1 MNVKPLAVAALLAM
15 STSVWAAPAVQSVDR
30 VLAVADKQVI
40 TLGEFQ
46 DALKRNRAALPK
58 GSSVTD
64 QQLQS
69 QTLSQLV
76 DHSLMVQ
83 MASRTGIQVSDAEI
97 KQNMGLV
104 KKTADMTDKQWQTAV
119 RDALLVEKLK
129 QRDLY
134 SKVRISDAE
143 ITQAI
148 DSLPEK
154 EKKQSSGHT
163 VTAYLPQ
170 HILIAVDS
178 KTKDADALA
187 KIREL
192 RSRISNGG
200 ESFESIARSQ
210 SQDPGSAKND
220 GVLGWAVDG
229 MMVPEFENAMK
240 SLPKGALSEPIRSSY
255 GYHLI
260 RVLDTRQ
267 QDAGDAELRAKVRKQ
282 LLESKSEQ
290 LYGNWANQL
299 RQNAYVSVRQ

>member
-15 STSVWAAPAVQSVDR
+15 TTSVWAAPAVQSVDR
-30 VLAVADKQVI
+30 VLAVVDKQVI

-46 DALKRNRAALPK
+46 DAVKRNRAALPK
-58 GSSVTD
+58 GSPVTD

-69 QTLSQLV
+69 QTLSNLV
-76 DHSLMVQ
+76 DHALMVQ
-83 MASRTGIQVSDAEI
+83 MATRTGIQVSDAEI
-97 KQNMGLV
+97 KQNLGLV
-104 KKTADMTDKQWQTAV
+104 SKHAEMSDKQWQTAV
-119 RDALLVEKLK
+119 RDELLVEKLK

-134 SKVRISDAE
+134 SKVRVSDAD

-154 EKKQSSGHT
+154 DKKQSSGHT
-163 VTAYLPQ
+163 VTAYYPQ
-170 HILIAVDS
+170 HILITVDS

-192 RSRISNGG
+192 RTRISSG
-200 ESFESIARSQ
+200 ESFESVARAN
-210 SQDPGSAKND
+210 SQDPGSAVNG

-240 SLPKGALSEPIRSSY
+240 SLPKGALSEPVRSSY

-282 LLESKSEQ
+282 LVESKSEQ
-290 LYGNWANQL
+290 LYGNWMNQM
-299 RQNAYVSVRQ
+299 RQNAFVSIRQ

>member
-15 STSVWAAPAVQSVDR
+15 TTSVWAAPAVQSVDR
-30 VLAVADKQVI
+30 VLAVVDKQVI

-46 DALKRNRAALPK
+46 DAVKRNRAALPK
-58 GSSVTD
+58 GSPVTD

-69 QTLSQLV
+69 QTLSNLV
-76 DHSLMVQ
+76 DHALMVQ
-83 MASRTGIQVSDAEI
+83 MAARTGIQVSDAEV
-97 KQNMGLV
+97 KQNLGLV
-104 KKTADMTDKQWQTAV
+104 SKQAEMSDKQWQTAV
-119 RDALLVEKLK
+119 RDELLVEKLK

-134 SKVRISDAE
+134 SKVRVSDAD

-154 EKKQSSGHT
+154 DKKQSSGHT
-163 VTAYLPQ
+163 VTAYYPQ
-170 HILIAVDS
+170 HILITVDS

-192 RSRISNGG
+192 RTRISSG
-200 ESFESIARSQ
+200 ESFESVARAN
-210 SQDPGSAKND
+210 SQDPGSAVNG

-240 SLPKGALSEPIRSSY
+240 SLPKGALSEPVRSSY
-255 GYHLI
+255 GYHLV

-282 LLESKSEQ
+282 LVESKSEQ
-290 LYGNWANQL
+290 LYGNWMNQM
-299 RQNAYVSVRQ
+299 RQNAFVSIRQ

>member
-15 STSVWAAPAVQSVDR
+15 TTSVWAAPAVQSVDR
-30 VLAVADKQVI
+30 VLAVVDKQVI

-46 DALKRNRAALPK
+46 DAVKRNRAALPK

-69 QTLSQLV
+69 QTLGNLV
-76 DHSLMVQ
+76 DQALMVQ
-83 MASRTGIQVSDAEI
+83 MAARTGIQVSDAEI

-104 KKTADMTDKQWQTAV
+104 SKHAEMSDKQWQTAV
-119 RDALLVEKLK
+119 RDALWVEKLK

-134 SKVRISDAE
+134 SKVRVSDAD

-154 EKKQSSGHT
+154 DKKLSSGHT
-163 VTAYLPQ
+163 VTAYYPQ
-170 HILIAVDS
+170 HILITVDS
-178 KTKDADALA
+178 KTKDAEALA

-192 RSRISNGG
+192 RTRIGSG
-200 ESFESIARSQ
+200 EAFEAVARAN
-210 SQDPGSAKND
+210 SQDPGSAVNG

-282 LLESKSEQ
+282 LVESKSEQ
-290 LYGNWANQL
+290 LYGNWISQL
-299 RQNAYVSVRQ
+299 RQNAFVSVRQ

>member
-15 STSVWAAPAVQSVDR
+15 TTSVWAAPAVQSVDR
-30 VLAVADKQVI
+30 VLAVVDKQVI

-46 DALKRNRAALPK
+46 DAVKRNRAALPK
-58 GSSVTD
+58 GSTVTD

-69 QTLSQLV
+69 QTLGNLV
-76 DHSLMVQ
+76 DQALMVQ
-83 MASRTGIQVSDAEI
+83 MAARTGIQVSDAEI
-97 KQNMGLV
+97 KQNLGLV
-104 KKTADMTDKQWQTAV
+104 SKQAEMSDKQWQTAV
-119 RDALLVEKLK
+119 RDELLVEKLK

-134 SKVRISDAE
+134 SKVRVSDAD

-154 EKKQSSGHT
+154 DKKQSSGHT
-163 VTAYLPQ
+163 VTAYYPQ
-170 HILIAVDS
+170 HILITVDS

-192 RSRISNGG
+192 RTRISSG
-200 ESFESIARSQ
+200 ESFESVARAN
-210 SQDPGSAKND
+210 SQDPGSAVNG

-240 SLPKGALSEPIRSSY
+240 SLPKGALSEPVRSSY

-282 LLESKSEQ
+282 LVESKSEQ
-290 LYGNWANQL
+290 LYGNWMNQM
-299 RQNAYVSVRQ
+299 RQNAFVSIRQ

>member
-15 STSVWAAPAVQSVDR
+15 TTSVWAAPAVQSVDR
-30 VLAVADKQVI
+30 VLAVVDKQVI

-46 DALKRNRAALPK
+46 DAVKRNRAALPK

-69 QTLSQLV
+69 QTLGNLV
-76 DHSLMVQ
+76 DQALMVQ
-83 MASRTGIQVSDAEI
+83 MAARTGIQVSDAEI

-104 KKTADMTDKQWQTAV
+104 SKHAEMSDKQWQTAV
-119 RDALLVEKLK
+119 RDELLVEKLK

-134 SKVRISDAE
+134 SKVRVSDAD

-154 EKKQSSGHT
+154 DKKQSSGHT
-163 VTAYLPQ
+163 VTAYYPQ
-170 HILIAVDS
+170 HILITVDS
-178 KTKDADALA
+178 KTKDAEALA

-192 RSRISNGG
+192 RTRIGSG
-200 ESFESIARSQ
+200 EAFEAVARAN
-210 SQDPGSAKND
+210 SQDPGSAVNG

-282 LLESKSEQ
+282 LVESKSEQ
-290 LYGNWANQL
+290 LYGNWISQL
-299 RQNAYVSVRQ
+299 RQNAFVSVRQ

>member
-15 STSVWAAPAVQSVDR
+15 TTSVWAAPAVQSVDR
-30 VLAVADKQVI
+30 VLAVVDKQVI

-46 DALKRNRAALPK
+46 DAVKRNRAALPK
-58 GSSVTD
+58 GSPVTD

-69 QTLSQLV
+69 QTLSNLV
-76 DHSLMVQ
+76 DHALMVQ
-83 MASRTGIQVSDAEI
+83 MAARTGIQVSDAEI
-97 KQNMGLV
+97 KQNLGLV
-104 KKTADMTDKQWQTAV
+104 SKQAEMSDKQWQTAV
-119 RDALLVEKLK
+119 RDELLVEKLK

-134 SKVRISDAE
+134 SKVRVSDAD

-154 EKKQSSGHT
+154 DKKQSSGHT
-163 VTAYLPQ
+163 VTAYYPQ
-170 HILIAVDS
+170 HILITVDS
-178 KTKDADALA
+178 KPNDADALA

-192 RSRISNGG
+192 RTRISSG
-200 ESFESIARSQ
+200 ESFESVARAN
-210 SQDPGSAKND
+210 SQDPGSAVNG

-240 SLPKGALSEPIRSSY
+240 SLPKGALSEPVRSSY
-255 GYHLI
+255 GYHLV

-282 LLESKSEQ
+282 LVESKSEQ
-290 LYGNWANQL
+290 LYGNWMNQM
-299 RQNAYVSVRQ
+299 RQNAFVSIRQ

>member
-15 STSVWAAPAVQSVDR
+15 TTSVWAAPAVQSVDR
-30 VLAVADKQVI
+30 VLAVVDKQVI

-46 DALKRNRAALPK
+46 DAVKRNRAALPK
-58 GSSVTD
+58 GSPVTD

-69 QTLSQLV
+69 QTLSNLV
-76 DHSLMVQ
+76 DHALMVQ
-83 MASRTGIQVSDAEI
+83 MAARTGIQVSDAEI
-97 KQNMGLV
+97 KQNLGLV
-104 KKTADMTDKQWQTAV
+104 SKHAEMSDKQWQTAV
-119 RDALLVEKLK
+119 RDELLVEKLK

-134 SKVRISDAE
+134 SKVRVSDAD

-154 EKKQSSGHT
+154 DKKQSSGHT
-163 VTAYLPQ
+163 VTAYYPQ
-170 HILIAVDS
+170 HILITVDS

-192 RSRISNGG
+192 RTRISSG
-200 ESFESIARSQ
+200 ESFESVARAN
-210 SQDPGSAKND
+210 SQDPGSAVNG

-240 SLPKGALSEPIRSSY
+240 SLPKGALSEPVLSSY
-255 GYHLI
+255 GYHLV

-282 LLESKSEQ
+282 LVESKSEQ
-290 LYGNWANQL
+290 LYGNWMNQM
-299 RQNAYVSVRQ
+299 RQNAFVSIRQ

>member
-15 STSVWAAPAVQSVDR
+15 TTSVWAAPAVQSVDR
-30 VLAVADKQVI
+30 VLAVVDKQVI

-46 DALKRNRAALPK
+46 DALQRNRAALPK

-69 QTLSQLV
+69 KTLSNLV
-76 DHSLMVQ
+76 DRSLMVQ
-83 MASRTGIQVSDAEI
+83 MAGRTGIQVSDAEI
-97 KQNMGLV
+97 KQNMDLV
-104 KKTADMTDKQWQTAV
+104 ARGADMSERQWQAAV

-134 SKVRISDAE
+134 SKVRVSDAE

-154 EKKQSSGHT
+154 DKKQSSGHT

-170 HILIAVDS
+170 HILITVDS

-192 RSRISNGG
+192 RSRIGNG
-200 ESFESIARSQ
+200 ESFESVARSQ
-210 SQDPGSAKND
+210 SQDPGSAKNG

-240 SLPKGALSEPIRSSY
+240 SLPKGALSEPVRSSY
-255 GYHLI
+255 GYHII

-267 QDAGDAELRAKVRKQ
+267 QDAGDAEMRAKVRKQ
-282 LLESKSEQ
+282 LVESKSEQ
-290 LYGNWANQL
+290 LYDNWINQL

>member
-1 MNVKPLAVAALLAM
+1 AVAALLAM
-15 STSVWAAPAVQSVDR
+15 TTSVWAAPAVQSVDR
-30 VLAVADKQVI
+30 VLAVVDKQVI

-46 DALKRNRAALPK
+46 DAVKRNRAALPK

-69 QTLSQLV
+69 QTLGNLV
-76 DHSLMVQ
+76 DQALMVQ
-83 MASRTGIQVSDAEI
+83 MAARTGIQVSDAEI
-97 KQNMGLV
+97 KQNIGLV
-104 KKTADMTDKQWQTAV
+104 SKHAEMSDKQWQTAV

-134 SKVRISDAE
+134 SKVRVSDAD

-154 EKKQSSGHT
+154 DKKQSSGHT
-163 VTAYLPQ
+163 VTAYYPQ
-170 HILIAVDS
+170 HILITVDS
-178 KTKDADALA
+178 KTKDAEALA

-192 RSRISNGG
+192 RTRIGSG
-200 ESFESIARSQ
+200 EAFEAVARAN
-210 SQDPGSAKND
+210 SQDPGSAVNG

-282 LLESKSEQ
+282 LVESKSEQ
-290 LYGNWANQL
+290 LYGNWISQL
-299 RQNAYVSVRQ
+299 RQNAFVSVRQ

>member
-1 MNVKPLAVAALLAM
+1 MNVKPLALAALLVM
-15 STSVWAAPAVQSVDR
+15 TTSVWAAPAVQSVDR
-30 VLAVADKQVI
+30 VLAVVDKQVI

-46 DALKRNRAALPK
+46 DAVKRNRAALPK
-58 GSSVTD
+58 GSPVTD

-69 QTLSQLV
+69 QTLSNLV
-76 DHSLMVQ
+76 DHALMVQ
-83 MASRTGIQVSDAEI
+83 MAARTGIQVSDAEI
-97 KQNMGLV
+97 KQNLGLV
-104 KKTADMTDKQWQTAV
+104 SKQAEMSDKQWQTAV
-119 RDALLVEKLK
+119 RDELLVEKLK

-134 SKVRISDAE
+134 SKVRVSDAD

-154 EKKQSSGHT
+154 DKKQSSGHT
-163 VTAYLPQ
+163 VTAYYPQ
-170 HILIAVDS
+170 HILITVDS

-192 RSRISNGG
+192 RTRISSG
-200 ESFESIARSQ
+200 ESFESVARAN
-210 SQDPGSAKND
+210 SQDPGSAVNG

-240 SLPKGALSEPIRSSY
+240 SLPKGALSEPVRSSY

-282 LLESKSEQ
+282 LVESKSEQ
-290 LYGNWANQL
+290 LYGNWMNQM
-299 RQNAYVSVRQ
+299 RQNAFVSIRQ

>member
-15 STSVWAAPAVQSVDR
+15 TTSVWAAPAVQSVDR
-30 VLAVADKQVI
+30 VLAVVDKQVI

-46 DALKRNRAALPK
+46 DAVKRNRAALPK

-69 QTLSQLV
+69 QTLGNLV
-76 DHSLMVQ
+76 DQALMVQ
-83 MASRTGIQVSDAEI
+83 MAARTGIQVSDAEI

-104 KKTADMTDKQWQTAV
+104 SKHAEMSDKQWQTAV

-134 SKVRISDAE
+134 SKVRVSDAD

-154 EKKQSSGHT
+154 DKKQSSGHT
-163 VTAYLPQ
+163 VTAYYPQ
-170 HILIAVDS
+170 HILITVDS

-192 RSRISNGG
+192 RTRISSG
-200 ESFESIARSQ
+200 ESFESVARAN
-210 SQDPGSAKND
+210 SQDPGSAVNG

-240 SLPKGALSEPIRSSY
+240 SLPKGALSEPVRSSY

-282 LLESKSEQ
+282 LVESKSEQ
-290 LYGNWANQL
+290 LYGNWMNQM
-299 RQNAYVSVRQ
+299 RQNAFVSIRQ

>member
-15 STSVWAAPAVQSVDR
+15 TTSVWAAPAVQSVDR
-30 VLAVADKQVI
+30 VLAVVDKQVI

-46 DALKRNRAALPK
+46 DAVKRNRAALPK
-58 GSSVTD
+58 GSPVTD

-69 QTLSQLV
+69 QTLSNLV
-76 DHSLMVQ
+76 DHALMVQ
-83 MASRTGIQVSDAEI
+83 MAARTGIQVSDAEI
-97 KQNMGLV
+97 KQNLGLV
-104 KKTADMTDKQWQTAV
+104 SKQADMSDKQWQTAV
-119 RDALLVEKLK
+119 RDELLVEKLK

-134 SKVRISDAE
+134 SKVRVSDAD

-154 EKKQSSGHT
+154 DKKQSSGHT
-163 VTAYLPQ
+163 VTAYYPQ
-170 HILIAVDS
+170 HILITVDS

-192 RSRISNGG
+192 RTRISSG
-200 ESFESIARSQ
+200 ESFESVARAN
-210 SQDPGSAKND
+210 SQDPGSAVNG

-240 SLPKGALSEPIRSSY
+240 SLPKGALSEPVRSSY

-282 LLESKSEQ
+282 LVESKSEQ
-290 LYGNWANQL
+290 LYGNWMNQM
-299 RQNAYVSVRQ
+299 RQNAFVSIRQ

>member
-15 STSVWAAPAVQSVDR
+15 TTSVWAAPAVQSVDR
-30 VLAVADKQVI
+30 VLAVVDKQVI

-46 DALKRNRAALPK
+46 DAVKRNRAALPK
-58 GSSVTD
+58 GSPVTD

-69 QTLSQLV
+69 QTLSNLV
-76 DHSLMVQ
+76 DHALMVQ
-83 MASRTGIQVSDAEI
+83 MAARTGIQVSDAEI
-97 KQNMGLV
+97 KQNLGLV
-104 KKTADMTDKQWQTAV
+104 SKQAEMSDKQWQTAV
-119 RDALLVEKLK
+119 RDELLVEKLK

-134 SKVRISDAE
+134 SKVRVSDAD

-154 EKKQSSGHT
+154 DKKQSSGHT
-163 VTAYLPQ
+163 VTAYYPQ
-170 HILIAVDS
+170 HILITVDS

-192 RSRISNGG
+192 RSRIGSG
-200 ESFESIARSQ
+200 EPFEAVARAN
-210 SQDPGSAKND
+210 SQDPGSAVNG

-282 LLESKSEQ
+282 LVESKSEQ
-290 LYGNWANQL
+290 LYGNWISQL
-299 RQNAYVSVRQ
+299 RQNAFVSVRQ

>member
-15 STSVWAAPAVQSVDR
+15 TTSAWAAPAVQSVDR
-30 VLAVADKQVI
+30 VLAVVDKQVI

-46 DALKRNRAALPK
+46 DAVKRNRAALPK
-58 GSSVTD
+58 GSPVTD

-69 QTLSQLV
+69 QTLSNLV
-76 DHSLMVQ
+76 DHALMVQ
-83 MASRTGIQVSDAEI
+83 MAARTGIQVSDAEI
-97 KQNMGLV
+97 KQNLGLV
-104 KKTADMTDKQWQTAV
+104 SKHAEMSDKQWQTAV
-119 RDALLVEKLK
+119 RDELLVEKLK

-134 SKVRISDAE
+134 SKVRVSDAD

-154 EKKQSSGHT
+154 DKKQSSGHT
-163 VTAYLPQ
+163 VTAYYPQ
-170 HILIAVDS
+170 HILITVDS

-192 RSRISNGG
+192 RTRISSG
-200 ESFESIARSQ
+200 ESFESVARAN
-210 SQDPGSAKND
+210 SQDPGSAVNG

-240 SLPKGALSEPIRSSY
+240 SLPKGALSEPVRSSY
-255 GYHLI
+255 GYHLV

-282 LLESKSEQ
+282 LVESKSEQ
-290 LYGNWANQL
+290 LYGNWMNQM
-299 RQNAYVSVRQ
+299 RQNAFVSIRQ

>member
-15 STSVWAAPAVQSVDR
+15 TTSVWAAPAVQSVDR
-30 VLAVADKQVI
+30 VLAVVDKQVI

-46 DALKRNRAALPK
+46 DAVKRNRAALPK
-58 GSSVTD
+58 GSPVTD

-69 QTLSQLV
+69 QTLSNLV
-76 DHSLMVQ
+76 DHALMVQ
-83 MASRTGIQVSDAEI
+83 MAARTGIQVSDAEI
-97 KQNMGLV
+97 KQNLGLV
-104 KKTADMTDKQWQTAV
+104 SKQAEMSDKQWQTAV
-119 RDALLVEKLK
+119 RDELLVEKLK

-134 SKVRISDAE
+134 SKVRVSDAD

-154 EKKQSSGHT
+154 DKKQSSGHT
-163 VTAYLPQ
+163 VTAYYPQ
-170 HILIAVDS
+170 HILITVDS

-192 RSRISNGG
+192 RTRISSG
-200 ESFESIARSQ
+200 ESFESVARAN
-210 SQDPGSAKND
+210 SQDPGSAVNG

-282 LLESKSEQ
+282 LVESKSEQ
-290 LYGNWANQL
+290 LYGNWMNQM
-299 RQNAYVSVRQ
+299 RQNAFVSIRQ

>member
-15 STSVWAAPAVQSVDR
+15 TTSVWAAPAVQSVDR
-30 VLAVADKQVI
+30 VLAVVDKQVI

-46 DALKRNRAALPK
+46 DAVKRNRAALPK
-58 GSSVTD
+58 GSPVTD

-69 QTLSQLV
+69 QTLSNLV
-76 DHSLMVQ
+76 DHALMVH
-83 MASRTGIQVSDAEI
+83 MAAHTGIQVSDAEI
-97 KQNMGLV
+97 KQNLGLV
-104 KKTADMTDKQWQTAV
+104 SKQAEMSDKQWQTAV

-134 SKVRISDAE
+134 SKVRVSDAD

-154 EKKQSSGHT
+154 DKKQSSGHT
-163 VTAYLPQ
+163 VTAYYPQ
-170 HILIAVDS
+170 HILITVDS

-192 RSRISNGG
+192 RSRIGSG
-200 ESFESIARSQ
+200 EPFEAVARAN
-210 SQDPGSAKND
+210 SQDPGSAVNG

-282 LLESKSEQ
+282 LVESKSEQ
-290 LYGNWANQL
+290 LYGNWISQL
-299 RQNAYVSVRQ
+299 RQNAFVSVRQ

>member
-15 STSVWAAPAVQSVDR
+15 TTSVWAAPAVQSVDR
-30 VLAVADKQVI
+30 VLAVVDKQVI

-46 DALKRNRAALPK
+46 DAVKRNRAALPK

-69 QTLSQLV
+69 QTLGNLV
-76 DHSLMVQ
+76 DQALMVQ
-83 MASRTGIQVSDAEI
+83 MAARTGIQVSDAEI

-104 KKTADMTDKQWQTAV
+104 SKHAEMSDKQWQTAV

-134 SKVRISDAE
+134 SKVRVSDAD

-154 EKKQSSGHT
+154 DKNQSSGHT
-163 VTAYLPQ
+163 VTAYYPQ
-170 HILIAVDS
+170 HILITVDS
-178 KTKDADALA
+178 KTKDAEALA

-192 RSRISNGG
+192 RTRIGSG
-200 ESFESIARSQ
+200 EAFEAVARAN
-210 SQDPGSAKND
+210 SQDPGSAVNG

-282 LLESKSEQ
+282 LVESKSEQ
-290 LYGNWANQL
+290 LYGNWISQL
-299 RQNAYVSVRQ
+299 RQNAFVSVRQ

>member
-15 STSVWAAPAVQSVDR
+15 TTSVWAAPAVQSVDR
-30 VLAVADKQVI
+30 VLAVVDKQVI

-46 DALKRNRAALPK
+46 DAVKRNRAALPK
-58 GSSVTD
+58 GSPVTD

-69 QTLSQLV
+69 QTLSNLV
-76 DHSLMVQ
+76 DHALMVQ
-83 MASRTGIQVSDAEI
+83 MAARTGIQVSDAEI
-97 KQNMGLV
+97 KQNLGLV
-104 KKTADMTDKQWQTAV
+104 SKQADMSDKQWQTAV
-119 RDALLVEKLK
+119 RDELLVEKLK

-134 SKVRISDAE
+134 SKVRVRDAD

-154 EKKQSSGHT
+154 DKKQSSGHT
-163 VTAYLPQ
+163 VTAYYPQ
-170 HILIAVDS
+170 HILITVDS

-192 RSRISNGG
+192 RTRISSG
-200 ESFESIARSQ
+200 ESFESVARAN
-210 SQDPGSAKND
+210 SQDPGSAVN
-220 GVLGWAVDG
+220 GGILGWAVDG

-240 SLPKGALSEPIRSSY
+240 SLPKGALSEPVRSSY

-282 LLESKSEQ
+282 LVESKSEQ
-290 LYGNWANQL
+290 LYGNWMNQM
-299 RQNAYVSVRQ
+299 RQNAFVSIRQ

>member
-15 STSVWAAPAVQSVDR
+15 TTSVWAAPAVQSVDR
-30 VLAVADKQVI
+30 VLAVVDKQVI

-46 DALKRNRAALPK
+46 DAVKRNRAALPK

-69 QTLSQLV
+69 QTLGNLV
-76 DHSLMVQ
+76 DQALMVQ
-83 MASRTGIQVSDAEI
+83 MAARTGIQVSDAEI

-104 KKTADMTDKQWQTAV
+104 SKHAEMSDKQWQTAV

-134 SKVRISDAE
+134 SKVRVSDAD

-154 EKKQSSGHT
+154 DKKLSSGHT
-163 VTAYLPQ
+163 VTAYYPQ
-170 HILIAVDS
+170 HILITVDS
-178 KTKDADALA
+178 KTKDAEALA

-192 RSRISNGG
+192 RTRIGSG
-200 ESFESIARSQ
+200 EAFEAVARAN
-210 SQDPGSAKND
+210 SQDPGSAVNG

>member
-15 STSVWAAPAVQSVDR
+15 TTSVWAAPAVQSVDR
-30 VLAVADKQVI
+30 VLAVVDKQVI

-46 DALKRNRAALPK
+46 DAVKRNRAALPK
-58 GSSVTD
+58 GSPVTD

-69 QTLSQLV
+69 QTLSNLV
-76 DHSLMVQ
+76 DHALMVQ
-83 MASRTGIQVSDAEI
+83 MAARTGIQVSDAEI
-97 KQNMGLV
+97 KQNLGLV
-104 KKTADMTDKQWQTAV
+104 SKQGEMSDKQWQTAV
-119 RDALLVEKLK
+119 RDELLVEKLK

-134 SKVRISDAE
+134 SKVRVSDAD

-154 EKKQSSGHT
+154 DKKQSSGHT
-163 VTAYLPQ
+163 VTAYYPQ
-170 HILIAVDS
+170 HILITVDS

-192 RSRISNGG
+192 RTRISSG
-200 ESFESIARSQ
+200 ESFESVARAN
-210 SQDPGSAKND
+210 SQDPGSAVNG

-240 SLPKGALSEPIRSSY
+240 SLPKGALSEPVRSSY

-282 LLESKSEQ
+282 LVESKSEQ
-290 LYGNWANQL
+290 LYGNWMNQM
-299 RQNAYVSVRQ
+299 RQNAFVSIRQ

>member
-15 STSVWAAPAVQSVDR
+15 TTSVWAAPAVQSVDR
-30 VLAVADKQVI
+30 VLAVVDKQVI

-46 DALKRNRAALPK
+46 DAVKRNRAALPK

-69 QTLSQLV
+69 QTLGNLV
-76 DHSLMVQ
+76 DQALMVQ
-83 MASRTGIQVSDAEI
+83 MAARTGIQVSDAEI
-97 KQNMGLV
+97 KQNIGLV
-104 KKTADMTDKQWQTAV
+104 SKHAEMSDKQWQTAV

-134 SKVRISDAE
+134 SKVRVSDAD

-154 EKKQSSGHT
+154 DKKQSSGQT
-163 VTAYLPQ
+163 VTAYYPQ
-170 HILIAVDS
+170 HILITVDS
-178 KTKDADALA
+178 KTKDAEALA

-192 RSRISNGG
+192 RTRIGSG
-200 ESFESIARSQ
+200 EAFEAVARAN
-210 SQDPGSAKND
+210 SQDPGSAVNG

-282 LLESKSEQ
+282 LVESKSEQ
-290 LYGNWANQL
+290 LYGNWISQL
-299 RQNAYVSVRQ
+299 RQNAFVSVRQ

>member
-15 STSVWAAPAVQSVDR
+15 TTSVWAAPAVQSVDR
-30 VLAVADKQVI
+30 VLAVVDKQVI

-46 DALKRNRAALPK
+46 DAVKRNRAALPK

-69 QTLSQLV
+69 QTLGNLV
-76 DHSLMVQ
+76 DQALMVQ
-83 MASRTGIQVSDAEI
+83 MAARTGIQVSDAEI

-104 KKTADMTDKQWQTAV
+104 SKHAEMSDKQWQTAV

-134 SKVRISDAE
+134 SKVRVSDAD

-154 EKKQSSGHT
+154 DKKQSSGHT
-163 VTAYLPQ
+163 VTAYYPQ
-170 HILIAVDS
+170 HILITVDS

-192 RSRISNGG
+192 RSRIGSG
-200 ESFESIARSQ
+200 EPFEAVARAN
-210 SQDPGSAKND
+210 SQDPGSAVNG

-282 LLESKSEQ
+282 LVESKSEQ
-290 LYGNWANQL
+290 LYGNWISQL
-299 RQNAYVSVRQ
+299 RQNAFVSVRQ

>member
-15 STSVWAAPAVQSVDR
+15 TTSVWAAPAVQSVDR
-30 VLAVADKQVI
+30 VLAVVDKQVI

-46 DALKRNRAALPK
+46 DAVKRNRAALPK

-69 QTLSQLV
+69 QTLGNLV
-76 DHSLMVQ
+76 DQALMVQ
-83 MASRTGIQVSDAEI
+83 MAARTGIQVSDAEI

-104 KKTADMTDKQWQTAV
+104 SKHAEMSDKQWQTAV

-134 SKVRISDAE
+134 SKVRVSDAD

-154 EKKQSSGHT
+154 DKKLSSGHT
-163 VTAYLPQ
+163 VTAYYPQ
-170 HILIAVDS
+170 HILITVDS
-178 KTKDADALA
+178 KTKDAEALA

-192 RSRISNGG
+192 RTRIGSG
-200 ESFESIARSQ
+200 EAFEAVARAN
-210 SQDPGSAKND
+210 SQDPGSAVNG

-282 LLESKSEQ
+282 LVESKSEQ
-290 LYGNWANQL
+290 LYGNWISQL
-299 RQNAYVSVRQ
+299 RQNAFVSVRQ

>member
-15 STSVWAAPAVQSVDR
+15 TTSVWAAPAVQSVDR
-30 VLAVADKQVI
+30 VLAVVDKQVI

-46 DALKRNRAALPK
+46 DAVKRNRAALPK
-58 GSSVTD
+58 GSPVTD

-69 QTLSQLV
+69 QTLSNLV
-76 DHSLMVQ
+76 DHALMVQ
-83 MASRTGIQVSDAEI
+83 MAAHTGIQVSDAEI
-97 KQNMGLV
+97 KQNLGLV
-104 KKTADMTDKQWQTAV
+104 SKQAEMSDKQWQTAV
-119 RDALLVEKLK
+119 RDELLVEKLK

-134 SKVRISDAE
+134 SKVRVSDAD

-154 EKKQSSGHT
+154 DKKQSSSHT
-163 VTAYLPQ
+163 VTAYYPQ
-170 HILIAVDS
+170 HILITVDS

-192 RSRISNGG
+192 RTRISSG
-200 ESFESIARSQ
+200 ESFESVARAN
-210 SQDPGSAKND
+210 SQDPGSAVNG

-240 SLPKGALSEPIRSSY
+240 SLPKGALSEPVRSSY

-282 LLESKSEQ
+282 LVESKSEQ
-290 LYGNWANQL
+290 LYGNWMNQM
-299 RQNAYVSVRQ
+299 RQNAFVSIRQ

>member
-15 STSVWAAPAVQSVDR
+15 TTSVWAAPAVQSVDR
-30 VLAVADKQVI
+30 VLAVVDKQVI

-46 DALKRNRAALPK
+46 DAVKRNRAALPK

-69 QTLSQLV
+69 QTLGNLV
-76 DHSLMVQ
+76 DQALMVQ
-83 MASRTGIQVSDAEI
+83 MAARTGIQVSDAEI

-104 KKTADMTDKQWQTAV
+104 SKHAEMSDKQWQTAV

-134 SKVRISDAE
+134 SKVRVSDAD

-154 EKKQSSGHT
+154 DKKQSSGHT
-163 VTAYLPQ
+163 VTAYYPQ
-170 HILIAVDS
+170 HILITVDS
-178 KTKDADALA
+178 KTKDAEALA

-192 RSRISNGG
+192 RTRIGSG
-200 ESFESIARSQ
+200 EAFEAVARAN
-210 SQDPGSAKND
+210 SQDPGSAVNG

-282 LLESKSEQ
+282 LVESKSEQ
-290 LYGNWANQL
+290 LYGNWISQL
-299 RQNAYVSVRQ
+299 RQNAFVSVRQ

>member
-15 STSVWAAPAVQSVDR
+15 TTSVWAAPAVQSVDR
-30 VLAVADKQVI
+30 VLAVVDKQVI

-46 DALKRNRAALPK
+46 DAVKRNRAALPK
-58 GSSVTD
+58 GSPVTD

-69 QTLSQLV
+69 QTLSNLV
-76 DHSLMVQ
+76 DHALMVQ
-83 MASRTGIQVSDAEI
+83 MAARTGIQVSDAEI
-97 KQNMGLV
+97 KQNLGLV
-104 KKTADMTDKQWQTAV
+104 SKQGEMSDKQWQTAV
-119 RDALLVEKLK
+119 RDKLLVEKLK

-134 SKVRISDAE
+134 SKVRVSDAD

-154 EKKQSSGHT
+154 DKKQSSGHT
-163 VTAYLPQ
+163 VTAYYPQ
-170 HILIAVDS
+170 HILITVDS

-192 RSRISNGG
+192 RTRISSG
-200 ESFESIARSQ
+200 ESFESVARAN
-210 SQDPGSAKND
+210 SQDPGSAVNG

-240 SLPKGALSEPIRSSY
+240 SLPKGALSEPVRSSY

-282 LLESKSEQ
+282 LVESKSEQ
-290 LYGNWANQL
+290 LYGNWMNQM
-299 RQNAYVSVRQ
+299 RQNAFVSIRQ

>member
-15 STSVWAAPAVQSVDR
+15 TTSVWAAPAVQSVDR
-30 VLAVADKQVI
+30 VLAVVGKQVI

-46 DALKRNRAALPK
+46 DAVKRNRAALPK
-58 GSSVTD
+58 GSPVTD

-69 QTLSQLV
+69 QTLSNLV
-76 DHSLMVQ
+76 DHALMVQ
-83 MASRTGIQVSDAEI
+83 MAARTGIQVSDAEI
-97 KQNMGLV
+97 KQNLGLV
-104 KKTADMTDKQWQTAV
+104 SKHAEMSDKQWQTAV
-119 RDALLVEKLK
+119 RDELLVEKLK

-134 SKVRISDAE
+134 SKVRVSDAD

-154 EKKQSSGHT
+154 DKKQSSGHT
-163 VTAYLPQ
+163 VTAYYPQ
-170 HILIAVDS
+170 HILITVDS

-192 RSRISNGG
+192 RTRISSG
-200 ESFESIARSQ
+200 ESFESVARAN
-210 SQDPGSAKND
+210 SQDPGSAVNG

-240 SLPKGALSEPIRSSY
+240 SLPKGALSEPVRSSY

-282 LLESKSEQ
+282 LVESKSEQ
-290 LYGNWANQL
+290 LYGNWMNQM
-299 RQNAYVSVRQ
+299 RQNAFVSIRQ

>member
-15 STSVWAAPAVQSVDR
+15 TTSVWAAPAVQSVDR

-97 KQNMGLV
+97 KQNLGLV
-104 KKTADMTDKQWQTAV
+104 SKHADMSDKQWQTAV
-119 RDALLVEKLK
+119 RDELLVEKLK

-192 RSRISNGG
+192 RTRISSG
-200 ESFESIARSQ
+200 ESFESVARAN
-210 SQDPGSAKND
+210 SQDPGSAVNG

-240 SLPKGALSEPIRSSY
+240 SLPKGALSEPVRSSY
-255 GYHLI
+255 GYHLV

-282 LLESKSEQ
+282 LVESKSEQ
-290 LYGNWANQL
+290 LYGNWMNQM
-299 RQNAYVSVRQ
+299 RQNAFVSIRQ

>member
-15 STSVWAAPAVQSVDR
+15 TASVWAAPAVQSVDR

-46 DALKRNRAALPK
+46 DALKRKRAALPK
-58 GSSVTD
+58 GSRVTD
-64 QQLQS
+64 QPLES
-69 QTLSQLV
+69 KTLSNLV
-76 DHSLMVQ
+76 DHALMVQ
-83 MASRTGIQVSDAEI
+83 MAARTGIQVSDAEI
-97 KQNMGLV
+97 KQNLGLV
-104 KKTADMTDKQWQTAV
+104 SKQAEMSDKQWQTAV
-119 RDALLVEKLK
+119 RDELLVEKLK

-134 SKVRISDAE
+134 SKVRVSDAD

-154 EKKQSSGHT
+154 DKKQSSGHT
-163 VTAYLPQ
+163 VTAYYPQ
-170 HILIAVDS
+170 HILITVDS

-192 RSRISNGG
+192 RTRISSG
-200 ESFESIARSQ
+200 ESFESVARAN
-210 SQDPGSAKND
+210 SQDPGSAVNG

-229 MMVPEFENAMK
+229 MMVPEFENAIK
-240 SLPKGALSEPIRSSY
+240 SLPKGALSEPVRSSY

-282 LLESKSEQ
+282 LVESKSEQ
-290 LYGNWANQL
+290 LYGNWMNQM
-299 RQNAYVSVRQ
+299 RQNAFVSIRQ

>member
-15 STSVWAAPAVQSVDR
+15 TTSVWAAPAVQSVDR
-30 VLAVADKQVI
+30 VLAVVDKQVI

-46 DALKRNRAALPK
+46 DAVKRNRAALPK

-69 QTLSQLV
+69 QTLGNLV
-76 DHSLMVQ
+76 DQALMVQ
-83 MASRTGIQVSDAEI
+83 MAARTGIQVSDAEI
-97 KQNMGLV
+97 KQNIGLV
-104 KKTADMTDKQWQTAV
+104 SKHAEMSDKQWQTAV

-134 SKVRISDAE
+134 SKVRMSDAD

-154 EKKQSSGHT
+154 DKKLSSGHT
-163 VTAYLPQ
+163 VTAYYPQ
-170 HILIAVDS
+170 HILITVDS
-178 KTKDADALA
+178 KTKDAEALA

-192 RSRISNGG
+192 RTRIGSG
-200 ESFESIARSQ
+200 EAFEAVARAN
-210 SQDPGSAKND
+210 SQDPGSAVNG

-282 LLESKSEQ
+282 LVESKSEQ
-290 LYGNWANQL
+290 LYGNWISQL
-299 RQNAYVSVRQ
+299 RQNAFVSVRQ

>member
-15 STSVWAAPAVQSVDR
+15 TTSVWAAPAVQSVDR
-30 VLAVADKQVI
+30 VLAVVDKQVI

-46 DALKRNRAALPK
+46 DAVKRNRAALPK
-58 GSSVTD
+58 GSPVTD

-69 QTLSQLV
+69 QTLSNLV
-76 DHSLMVQ
+76 DHALMVQ
-83 MASRTGIQVSDAEI
+83 MAARTGIQVSDAEI
-97 KQNMGLV
+97 KQNLGLV
-104 KKTADMTDKQWQTAV
+104 SKQDEMSDKQWQTAV
-119 RDALLVEKLK
+119 RDELLVEKLK

-134 SKVRISDAE
+134 SKVRVSDAD

-154 EKKQSSGHT
+154 DKKQSSGHT
-163 VTAYLPQ
+163 VTAYYPQ
-170 HILIAVDS
+170 HILITVDS

-192 RSRISNGG
+192 RTRISSG
-200 ESFESIARSQ
+200 ESFESVARAN
-210 SQDPGSAKND
+210 SQDPGSAVNG

-240 SLPKGALSEPIRSSY
+240 SLPKGALSEPVRSSY

-282 LLESKSEQ
+282 LVESKSEQ
-290 LYGNWANQL
+290 LYGNWMNQM
-299 RQNAYVSVRQ
+299 RQNAFVSIRQ

>member
-1 MNVKPLAVAALLAM
+1 MAALLAM
-15 STSVWAAPAVQSVDR
+15 TTSVWAAPAVQSVDR
-30 VLAVADKQVI
+30 VLAVVDKQVI

-46 DALKRNRAALPK
+46 DAVKRNRAALPK
-58 GSSVTD
+58 GSPVTD

-69 QTLSQLV
+69 QTLSNLV
-76 DHSLMVQ
+76 DHALMVQ
-83 MASRTGIQVSDAEI
+83 MATRTGIQVSDAEI
-97 KQNMGLV
+97 KQNLGLV
-104 KKTADMTDKQWQTAV
+104 SKQDEMSDKQWQTAV
-119 RDALLVEKLK
+119 RDELLVEKLK

-134 SKVRISDAE
+134 SKVRVSDAD

-154 EKKQSSGHT
+154 DKKQSSGHT
-163 VTAYLPQ
+163 VTAYYPQ
-170 HILIAVDS
+170 HILITVDS

-192 RSRISNGG
+192 RTRISSG
-200 ESFESIARSQ
+200 ESFESVARAN
-210 SQDPGSAKND
+210 SQDPGSAVNG

-240 SLPKGALSEPIRSSY
+240 SLPKGALSEPVRSSY

-282 LLESKSEQ
+282 LVESKSEQ
-290 LYGNWANQL
+290 LYGNWMNQM
-299 RQNAYVSVRQ
+299 RQNAFVSIRQ

>member
-15 STSVWAAPAVQSVDR
+15 TTSVWAAPAVQSVDR
-30 VLAVADKQVI
+30 VLAVVDKQVI

-46 DALKRNRAALPK
+46 DAVKRNRAALPK
-58 GSSVTD
+58 GSPVTD

-69 QTLSQLV
+69 QTLSNLV
-76 DHSLMVQ
+76 DHALMVQ
-83 MASRTGIQVSDAEI
+83 MAARTGIQVSDAEI
-97 KQNMGLV
+97 KQNLGLV
-104 KKTADMTDKQWQTAV
+104 SKQAEMSDKQWQTAV
-119 RDALLVEKLK
+119 RDELLVEKLK

-134 SKVRISDAE
+134 SKVRVSDAD

-154 EKKQSSGHT
+154 DKKQSSGHT
-163 VTAYLPQ
+163 VTAYYPQ
-170 HILIAVDS
+170 HILITVDS
-178 KTKDADALA
+178 KTKDAEALA

-192 RSRISNGG
+192 RTRIGSG
-200 ESFESIARSQ
+200 EAFEAVARAN
-210 SQDPGSAKND
+210 SQDPGSAVNG

-282 LLESKSEQ
+282 LVESKSEQ
-290 LYGNWANQL
+290 LYGNWISQL
-299 RQNAYVSVRQ
+299 RQNAFVSVRQ

>member
-15 STSVWAAPAVQSVDR
+15 TTSVWAAPAVQSVDR
-30 VLAVADKQVI
+30 VLAVVDKQVI

-46 DALKRNRAALPK
+46 DAVKRNRAALPK
-58 GSSVTD
+58 GSPVTD

-69 QTLSQLV
+69 QTLSNLV
-76 DHSLMVQ
+76 DHALMVQ
-83 MASRTGIQVSDAEI
+83 MAARTGIQVSDAEI
-97 KQNMGLV
+97 KQNLGLV
-104 KKTADMTDKQWQTAV
+104 SKHAEMSDKQWQTAV
-119 RDALLVEKLK
+119 RDELLVEKLK

-134 SKVRISDAE
+134 SKVRVSDAD

-154 EKKQSSGHT
+154 DKKQSSGHT
-163 VTAYLPQ
+163 VTAYYPQ
-170 HILIAVDS
+170 HILITVDS

-192 RSRISNGG
+192 RTRISSG
-200 ESFESIARSQ
+200 ESFESVARAN
-210 SQDPGSAKND
+210 SQDPGSAVNG

-240 SLPKGALSEPIRSSY
+240 SLPKGALSEPVRSSY
-255 GYHLI
+255 GYHLV

-282 LLESKSEQ
+282 LVESKSEQ
-290 LYGNWANQL
+290 LYGNWMNQM
-299 RQNAYVSVRQ
+299 RQNAFVSIRQ

>member
-15 STSVWAAPAVQSVDR
+15 TTSVWAAPAVQSVDR
-30 VLAVADKQVI
+30 VLAVVDKQVI

-46 DALKRNRAALPK
+46 DAVKRNRAALPK
-58 GSSVTD
+58 GSPVTD

-69 QTLSQLV
+69 QTLSNLV
-76 DHSLMVQ
+76 DHALMVQ
-83 MASRTGIQVSDAEI
+83 MAARTGIQVSDAEV
-97 KQNMGLV
+97 KQNLGLV
-104 KKTADMTDKQWQTAV
+104 SKQAEMSDKQWQTAV
-119 RDALLVEKLK
+119 RDELLVEKLK

-134 SKVRISDAE
+134 SKVRVSDAD

-154 EKKQSSGHT
+154 DKKQSSGHT
-163 VTAYLPQ
+163 VTAYYPQ
-170 HILIAVDS
+170 HILITVDS

-192 RSRISNGG
+192 RTRISSG
-200 ESFESIARSQ
+200 ESFESVARAN
-210 SQDPGSAKND
+210 SQDPGSAVNG

-240 SLPKGALSEPIRSSY
+240 SLPKGALSEPVRSSY

-282 LLESKSEQ
+282 LVESKSEQ
-290 LYGNWANQL
+290 LYGNWMNQM
-299 RQNAYVSVRQ
+299 RQNAFVSIRQ

>member
-15 STSVWAAPAVQSVDR
+15 TTSVWAAPAVQSVDR
-30 VLAVADKQVI
+30 VLAVVDKQVI

-46 DALKRNRAALPK
+46 DAVKRNRAALPK
-58 GSSVTD
+58 GSPVTD

-69 QTLSQLV
+69 QTLSNLV
-76 DHSLMVQ
+76 DHALMVQ
-83 MASRTGIQVSDAEI
+83 MAARTGIQVSDAEI
-97 KQNMGLV
+97 KQNLGLV
-104 KKTADMTDKQWQTAV
+104 SKQAEMSDKQWQTAV
-119 RDALLVEKLK
+119 RDELLVEKLK

-134 SKVRISDAE
+134 SKVRVSDAD

-154 EKKQSSGHT
+154 DKKQSSGHT
-163 VTAYLPQ
+163 VTAYYPQ
-170 HILIAVDS
+170 HILITVDS

-192 RSRISNGG
+192 RTRISSG
-200 ESFESIARSQ
+200 ESFESVARAN
-210 SQDPGSAKND
+210 SQDPGSAVN
-220 GVLGWAVDG
+220 GGILGWAVDG

-240 SLPKGALSEPIRSSY
+240 SLPKGALSEPVRSSY

-282 LLESKSEQ
+282 LVESKSEQ
-290 LYGNWANQL
+290 LYGNWMNQM
-299 RQNAYVSVRQ
+299 RQNAFVSIRQ

>member
-15 STSVWAAPAVQSVDR
+15 TTSVWAAPAVQSVDR
-30 VLAVADKQVI
+30 VLAVVDKQVI

-46 DALKRNRAALPK
+46 DAVKRNRAALPK
-58 GSSVTD
+58 GSPVTD

-69 QTLSQLV
+69 QTLSNLV
-76 DHSLMVQ
+76 DHALMVQ
-83 MASRTGIQVSDAEI
+83 MAARTGIQVSDAEI
-97 KQNMGLV
+97 KQNLGLV
-104 KKTADMTDKQWQTAV
+104 SKQAEMSDKQWQTAV
-119 RDALLVEKLK
+119 RDELLVEKLK

-134 SKVRISDAE
+134 SKVRVSDAD

-154 EKKQSSGHT
+154 DKKQSSGHT
-163 VTAYLPQ
+163 LTAYYPQ
-170 HILIAVDS
+170 HILITVDS

-192 RSRISNGG
+192 RTRISSG
-200 ESFESIARSQ
+200 ESFESVARAN
-210 SQDPGSAKND
+210 SQDPGSAVNG

-240 SLPKGALSEPIRSSY
+240 SLPKGALSEPVRSSY

-282 LLESKSEQ
+282 LVESKSEQ
-290 LYGNWANQL
+290 LYGNWMNQM
-299 RQNAYVSVRQ
+299 RQNAFVSIRQ